1 MSERDRFEKQAGS
14 VVTEQINPRTRDID
28 QLPLRA
34 ILERILDEDAGV
46 PEAVRRALP
55 ALERAGELLLT
66 ALRADGRWFNL
77 GAGTSGRIG
86 LLDAAEIPPTYG
98 LAPERM
104 QAVLAGGD
112 QALTRAIEG
121 AEDDRAS
128 ASRELDARGLCER
141 DVLLALSAS
150 GETPFVLGGVEHAR
164 RIGARTIGLT
174 CTPDSSLVR
183 AVDCPVVIVVGPEA
197 IAGSTR
203 MKGGLAQKMAL
214 HMLSTSVMVQ
224 LGRVRSNLM
233 VEIGTRTAKL
243 RKRALGIVMQLSGQ
257 DRIRAER
264 ALEQSGG
271 SVAKALELLEK
282 Y

>member
-1 MSERDRFEKQAGS
+1 VSERDRFEKQAGS

>member
-1 MSERDRFEKQAGS
+1 MSRRDTFEKQAAPG
-14 VVTEQINPRTRDID
+14 VTEETNPRTRDID

-34 ILERILDEDAGV
+34 ILERILEEDAGV
-46 PEAVRRALP
+46 PDAVRRALP
-55 ALERAGELLLT
+55 ALERAGEMLLA
-66 ALRADGRWFNL
+66 ALRSDGRWFNL

-86 LLDAAEIPPTYG
+86 VLDAAELPPTYG
-98 LAPERM
+98 LAPERV
-104 QAVLAGGD
+104 QAVLAGAEP
-112 QALTRAIEG
+112 ALTRAVEG
-121 AEDDRAS
+121 AEDDRA
-128 ASRELDARGLCER
+128 AAGCELGARGLCQR

-164 RIGARTIGLT
+164 SVGARTIGLS

-183 AVDCPVVIVVGPEA
+183 IVDCPVVIVVGPEA

-214 HMLSTSVMVQ
+214 HMLSTSVMVR

-233 VEIGTRTAKL
+233 LEIGAQTAKL
-243 RKRALGIVMQLSGQ
+243 RRRALAILMQLSGQ
-257 DRIRAER
+257 DRARAER

-271 SVAKALELLEK
+271 SVAKALELLER
-282 Y
+282 

>member
-1 MSERDRFEKQAGS
+1 MSGRDRFEKQAGAA
-14 VVTEQINPRTRDID
+14 VTEQINPRTRDID
-28 QLPLRA
+28 QLPLRK

-46 PEAVRRALP
+46 PEAVRQALP
-55 ALERAGELLLT
+55 ALEQAGELLLD
-66 ALRADGRWFNL
+66 ALRGDGRWFNL

-98 LAPERM
+98 LAPERV

-112 QALTRAIEG
+112 QALTGAVEG

-128 ASRELDARGLCER
+128 AGRELGARGLCER

-150 GETPFVLGGVEHAR
+150 GEAPFVLGGVEHAR
-164 RIGARTIGLT
+164 GVGARTIGLT

-214 HMLSTSVMVQ
+214 HMLSTSVMVR

-233 VEIGTRTAKL
+233 LEIGAQTAKL
-243 RKRALGIVMQLSGQ
+243 RKRALAILMQLSGE
-257 DRIRAER
+257 DRARAQR
-264 ALEQSGG
+264 ALDQSGG
-271 SVAKALELLEK
+271 SVTKALELLER

>member
-14 VVTEQINPRTRDID
+14 AVTEQINPRTRDID

-86 LLDAAEIPPTYG
+86 QLDAAEIPPTYG

-104 QAVLAGGD
+104 QALLAGGD
-112 QALTRAIEG
+112 QALTRAAEG

-128 ASRELDARGLCER
+128 AGRELDARGLCER

-164 RIGARTIGLT
+164 GVGARTIGLT
-174 CTPDSSLVR
+174 CTPDSGLVQL
-183 AVDCPVVIVVGPEA
+183 VDCPVVIVVGPEA

-233 VEIGTRTAKL
+233 IEIDTRTAKL
-243 RKRALGIVMQLSGQ
+243 RKRALSILMQLSGE
-257 DRIRAER
+257 DRVRAEK
-264 ALEQSGG
+264 ALDQANG
-271 SVAKALELLEK
+271 SVPKALDLLER